1 MTEGAGVGGGRDGG
15 LTIGEVVVGAAGTE
29 GGGVDMRG
37 GGGGSSSAGPERMLA
52 KDIGSDLAG
61 FCKKKRKKKSATK
74 YPTRQDKTRQD
85 IQAQA
90 EVEAPASR
98 AVEELVV
105 AAHKQDYLT

>member
-29 GGGVDMRG
+29 GGGVDMR

-74 YPTRQDKTRQD
+74 YPTRQDKTYRLRRRWRLPHHGRLRSWWWRR
-85 IQAQA
+85 I
-90 EVEAPASR
+90 S
-98 AVEELVV
+98 
-105 AAHKQDYLT
+105 KTI